1 MKKMLAPS
9 PPRAKP
15 EREEESL
22 IIASTANSLL
32 FPSGLMYQTLMP
44 LGFYTDMTFRVNSSV
59 RPQHPGQQ

>member
-32 FPSGLMYQTLMP
+32 FPQG
-44 LGFYTDMTFRVNSSV
+44 
-59 RPQHPGQQ
+59 